1 MTCGQQER
9 VQREVKLTV
18 SERGLGCIVIVS
30 TVVVGMTSSELSP
43 SHGEWIQIGLD

>member
-1 MTCGQQER
+1 MTCGQQET
-9 VQREVKLTV
+9 VQREVILTV
-18 SERGLGCIVIVS
+18 SERGLGCIVIIS